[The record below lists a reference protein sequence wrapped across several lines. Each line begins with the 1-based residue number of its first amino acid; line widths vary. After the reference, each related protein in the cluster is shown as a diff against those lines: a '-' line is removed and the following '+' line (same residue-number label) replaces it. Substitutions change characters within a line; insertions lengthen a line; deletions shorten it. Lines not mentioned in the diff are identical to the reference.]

1 MLILQLQINKQTE
14 HILSNRTM
22 NVSLSHTGINRA
34 ILSLKVP
41 GMTLCVS
48 FEEVTETTQSTGAHT
63 FLADIKS

>member
-48 FEEVTETTQSTGAHT
+48 FEEVTETT
-63 FLADIKS
+63 